1 MLGITSF
8 LLSCRILLI
17 LIFAGLFSCSEKE
30 VITKAMFPSPP
41 TFFQC
46 NVCFRPHFYKHFFVQ
61 APYLIRNPPEI
72 VQFLVTQLDSQE

>member
-8 LLSCRILLI
+8 HLSCRILLI

-30 VITKAMFPSPP
+30 VITKAVFFPP
-41 TFFQC
+41 FQC
-46 NVCFRPHFYKHFFVQ
+46 NVCFRPRFYKHFFVQ
-61 APYLIRNPPEI
+61 APYLIRNPAEI